1 MLTKVLCLSPPERG
15 ISPKESPSSFLQ
27 PTRLFT
33 RILQLPTAKFKSTKS
48 KFDTE
53 ADLESFAGCFDKG
66 LKTAFSDDSKP
77 KFVKFGSARDND
89 SRCDV
94 KGGQLTLQ
102 G

>member
-1 MLTKVLCLSPPERG
+1 VLTRALRLSPPERK

-27 PTRLFT
+27 LIP
-33 RILQLPTAKFKSTKS
+33 RILRLPTAKFKSTKS